1 MRRKVMQ
8 QPVNES
14 DADLSSG
21 ASAMLPKL
29 VDEVFLFFARENV
42 PDHHFAVVRFPH
54 GGDAGGASCRLV
66 DSIPAALAQGAGP
79 V

>member
-1 MRRKVMQ
+1 ML
-8 QPVNES
+8 QPANES

-21 ASAMLPKL
+21 ASVMLPKL

-66 DSIPAALAQGAGP
+66 DSIPAALAEGAGP